1 MPRATS
7 EIGPRRHCYGS
18 DPSQFADLHLPAGQR
33 RPGTVVLIH
42 GGWWGPN
49 HGADHLDGVAAD
61 LDQAGLGD
69 VEHRVPPA
77 VGGGYPST
85 LEDAAA
91 AIDHLVTLADAD
103 TDRVVAMA
111 TAPAATWPPGRP
123 GRASWPPVPPVPSRA
138 VHLTGVISL
147 AGVLDLGAAA
157 RQKSGN
163 GAVIDFIGGAPN
175 EYPDRYAVADPLS
188 QVPIPAAVRCV
199 HAQADDRV
207 PFAQSVT
214 YVAAAQAVGQDAQLR
229 EVVGDHFSVAD
240 ARRHRRPAVHKTV
253 LEAFTRPAY
262 PHPARPRCPLD
273 AGMIPRLQQDR
284 PRSRMTSTAW
294 RNASIPER
302 WPGSW
307 TKNRCLLR
315 SRAARLRGCAMQSRC
330 CSGPARSRRS
340 CRSQPGSG
348 R

>member
-7 EIGPRRHCYGS
+7 EIGPRRHIYGS

-49 HGADHLDGVAAD
+49 HGADHLDGVATD
-61 LDQAGLGD
+61 LARRGWVTWNIEYRRLGL
-69 VEHRVPPA
+69 
-77 VGGGYPST
+77 GGGYPST

-91 AIDHLVTLADAD
+91 AIDHLVTLAEAD
-103 TDRVVAMA
+103 TDRVVAIGHSA
-111 TAPAATWPPGRP
+111 GGHLATWAAGRGKLAVGAPGAEP
-123 GRASWPPVPPVPSRA
+123 A
-138 VHLTGVISL
+138 VHLVGVISL

-163 GAVIDFIGGAPN
+163 GAVIDFIGGAPG
-175 EYPDRYAVADPLS
+175 EHPDRYAVADPLS

-229 EVVGDHFSVAD
+229 EVVGDHFSIAD
-240 ARRHRRPAVHKTV
+240 AAAPTWPAVIKA
-253 LEAFTRPAY
+253 LEE
-262 PHPARPRCPLD
+262 LM
-273 AGMIPRLQQDR
+273 G
-284 PRSRMTSTAW
+284 
-294 RNASIPER
+294 
-302 WPGSW
+302 
-307 TKNRCLLR
+307 
-315 SRAARLRGCAMQSRC
+315 AA
-330 CSGPARSRRS
+330 
-340 CRSQPGSG
+340 
-348 R
+348 

>member
-61 LDQAGLGD
+61 LARRGWVTWNIEYRRLGL
-69 VEHRVPPA
+69 
-77 VGGGYPST
+77 GGGYPST

-103 TDRVVAMA
+103 TDRVVAIGHSA
-111 TAPAATWPPGRP
+111 GGHLATWAAARGKLATGAPGAEP
-123 GRASWPPVPPVPSRA
+123 A

-163 GAVIDFIGGAPN
+163 GAVIDFIGGAPS

-214 YVAAAQAVGQDAQLR
+214 YVAAAAQAVGQDAQLR

-240 ARRHRRPAVHKTV
+240 AAAPTWPAVIEA
-253 LEAFTRPAY
+253 LEE
-262 PHPARPRCPLD
+262 LM
-273 AGMIPRLQQDR
+273 G
-284 PRSRMTSTAW
+284 
-294 RNASIPER
+294 
-302 WPGSW
+302 
-307 TKNRCLLR
+307 
-315 SRAARLRGCAMQSRC
+315 AA
-330 CSGPARSRRS
+330 
-340 CRSQPGSG
+340 
-348 R
+348 